1 MGRPAPGKTH
11 SPIDF
16 SRIVRRVCVIQRAGD
31 KPTMPSVFGRAV
43 QVTAAGGAFEV
54 VQREFPD
61 PGPGHVRIR
70 VQACGVCHS
79 DAITKFG
86 ALPGITYPR
95 VPGHEVAGVV
105 DAVGADVPLYKI
117 GQRVGLGW
125 HGGHCSYCAP
135 CRRGDFILCENQQV
149 SGVSFDGGYADYVIA
164 PANALAL
171 IPKDLAD
178 VNAAPLMCAGVTT
191 FNALRNSGARPGD
204 TVAILGI
211 GGLGHLA
218 VQFAAKSGYRTVAIA
233 RGQDKGPLARKLGA
247 HIYID
252 STAQD
257 PAAELQKLGGAAVIL
272 STLTNADALAVAVK
286 GLGPNG
292 KLIIVGV
299 PEKPFD
305 VDAVP
310 LIMGNRSIAG
320 WASGTGMDSED
331 ALNFSALNGIKPLI
345 ETYPLDKAP
354 EAFDRMMSGKAR
366 FRVVLTTGA

>member
-1 MGRPAPGKTH
+1 
-11 SPIDF
+11 
-16 SRIVRRVCVIQRAGD
+16 
-31 KPTMPSVFGRAV
+31 MPFVAGRAV
-43 QVTAAGGAFEV
+43 QVSAAGGAFEV
-54 VQREFPD
+54 VQKQFPE

-86 ALPGITYPR
+86 LFPGIAYPR
-95 VPGHEVAGVV
+95 VPGHEVAGVL
-105 DAVGADVPLYKI
+105 DAVAADVQLFKA

-125 HGGHCSYCAP
+125 HGGHCNYCAP
-135 CRRGDFILCENQQV
+135 CRRGDFILCENQQI
-149 SGVSFDGGYADYVIA
+149 SGISFDGGYADYVIA

-171 IPKDLAD
+171 IPEDLAD
-178 VNAAPLMCAGVTT
+178 VDAAPLMCAGVTT
-191 FNALRNSGARPGD
+191 YNSLRNSGARPGD

-233 RGQDKGPLARKLGA
+233 RGQDKAPLARHLGA
-247 HIYID
+247 HVYID
-252 STAQD
+252 STTQD
-257 PAAELQKLGGAAVIL
+257 PAAELQKLGGATVIL
-272 STLTNADALAVAVK
+272 STLTNADALAAAVN

-299 PEKPFD
+299 PDKPFD
-305 VDAVP
+305 VSAIQ
-310 LIMGNRSIAG
+310 LIMGNRTVAG

-331 ALNFSALNGIKPLI
+331 TLKFSALSGVKPLI
-345 ETYPLDKAP
+345 ETYPLEHAA